1 MKTEEMQVAE
11 LIPYE
16 RNAKRHDDRQV
27 ANVMESIREFGFAQP
42 IVADKNNVVIIGHCR
57 LIAAKRLGLRTVPVL
72 RMEELN
78 EEQAQKLRLLDNK
91 LNESEWD
98 MELLAEDIPELDWSG
113 FDIDWEIEQMG
124 DEAVDI
130 VETEVPEEP
139 EEPQAK
145 VGDLYQL
152 GAHRLIC
159 GDSTDAEVLRQLMD
173 GAVADLLLTDPPYNV
188 NYEEKEKALLKARPN
203 ARVAKGQKT
212 EIKNDAMDGESFRAF
227 LVAAFKA
234 AQEVMKPGAAFYIWH
249 AESEGLNFRTA
260 AQAAGL
266 TIRQCLVWVK
276 QHFVLGRQ
284 DYQWI
289 HEPCLYGWTEG
300 AAHYFIHDRTNS
312 TVLEYPEDLKKL
324 KKEELIKIIEQMHQE
339 PTSIIKHDKPTK
351 SALHP
356 TMKPTELM
364 ADLIKNSSRPGEN
377 ILDTFGGSGTTLMAA
392 EQLGRHCFMS
402 ELNPVYID
410 VIIKRW
416 EEYTGQKA
424 VKLNG

>member
-1 MKTEEMQVAE
+1 MNITERLVAE
-11 LIPYE
+11 LKPYE
-16 RNAKRHDDRQV
+16 RNAKQHDEKQV
-27 ANVMESIREFGFAQP
+27 ANVMESIKQFGFAQP
-42 IVADKNNVVIIGHCR
+42 VVVDKNDILIIGHCR
-57 LIAAKRLGLRTVPVL
+57 LIAAKRLGLRTVPTVKL
-72 RMEELN
+72 EELT

-91 LNESEWD
+91 LNESPWD
-98 MELLAEDIPELDWSG
+98 LELLAEDIPELDWSG

-139 EEPQAK
+139 EEPEAK
-145 VGDLYQL
+145 PGDIYQL
-152 GAHRLIC
+152 GNHRLIC
-159 GDSTDAEVLRQLMD
+159 GDSTDPEVLRKLMD
-173 GAVADLLLTDPPYNV
+173 GAAADLFLTDPPYNV
-188 NYEEKEKALLKARPN
+188 DYEEKEKALLKVRPN

-212 EIKNDAMDGESFRAF
+212 EIKNDAMDGDSFRAF
-227 LVAAFKA
+227 LVAAFEA
-234 AQEVMKPGAAFYIWH
+234 ANEVLKPGAAFYIWH
-249 AESEGLNFRTA
+249 STSEEINFWKAAET
-260 AQAAGL
+260 AGL
-266 TIRQCLVWVK
+266 RVRQVLVWVK

-300 AAHYFIHDRTNS
+300 AAHYFINDRTQS

-324 KKEELIKIIEQMHQE
+324 KKEELIAIIEKINQE
-339 PTSIIKHDKPTK
+339 PVSVIKHDKPNK

-392 EQLGRHCFMS
+392 EQLGRRCFMV

-416 EEYTGQKA
+416 EEYTGKKA
-424 VKLNG
+424 VKIDG